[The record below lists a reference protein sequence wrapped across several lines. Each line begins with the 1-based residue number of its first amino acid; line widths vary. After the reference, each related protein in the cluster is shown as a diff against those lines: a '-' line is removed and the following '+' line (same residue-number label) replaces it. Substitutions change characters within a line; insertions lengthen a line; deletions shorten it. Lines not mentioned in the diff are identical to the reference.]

1 MRLLKKYNLYSL
13 FSGAG
18 GLDLGFILTGKFNL
32 IFGNDKKESAAKTH
46 SNNFNEKLIKIGE
59 CPNLHTFYVGNIS
72 EIDFGFFED
81 TNPDVVVG
89 GPPCQDFSIIRGPEA
104 GTNIVE
110 FSRGR
115 LYAHY
120 IRALI
125 HLQPK
130 IFVFENVPGLKGM
143 KGGFTYNTILEDF
156 SKLNV
161 RWTELK
167 NLVGN
172 NSKISPL
179 SYELVFNGVVD
190 ASKLGVPQIRKRL
203 IIIGLRRD
211 LFQYNLE
218 KIDRIKNNIQK
229 RLAGKED
236 LIGKYPLTPL
246 EVFEGRPL
254 PELCEQY
261 KNTMREYQQIIKEVE
276 TSEAV
281 TWYETEWNKLSFDIV
296 KDYLL
301 INNISTP
308 ERSGELDV
316 AFEKHA
322 EILKELEY
330 YNKNIKQLDS
340 DDPSNN
346 IPKESLSVS
355 ERMKKIPPDKNYSFV
370 KGTEWDV
377 VGKGIGLIY
386 RRIHPLKPAYTVV
399 AYGGGGTSGYHY
411 EKSRGKLT
419 NRERARLQTFP
430 DWFKFKGSFQQ
441 VRGQIGEAV
450 PVLLAKRIAEVVVEI
465 LEGAE

>member
-1 MRLLKKYNLYSL
+1 
-13 FSGAG
+13 
-18 GLDLGFILTGKFNL
+18 
-32 IFGNDKKESAAKTH
+32 
-46 SNNFNEKLIKIGE
+46 
-59 CPNLHTFYVGNIS
+59 
-72 EIDFGFFED
+72 
-81 TNPDVVVG
+81 
-89 GPPCQDFSIIRGPEA
+89 
-104 GTNIVE
+104 
-110 FSRGR
+110 
-115 LYAHY
+115 
-120 IRALI
+120 
-125 HLQPK
+125 
-130 IFVFENVPGLKGM
+130 VPGLKGM